1 MKFMS
6 SGAKANRAQMNIMK
20 PQQSQPNYPP
30 ALLTANQVADILQWN
45 HYTVIKKAEKGELP
59 GFKLGR
65 EWRFKQI
72 DIEAWIEDKKNG
84 K

>member
-1 MKFMS
+1 MT
-6 SGAKANRAQMNIMK
+6 
-20 PQQSQPNYPP
+20 PN
-30 ALLTANQVADILQWN
+30 LLTAKQVAELLQWN
-45 HYTVIKKAEKGELP
+45 PYTILKKAEKGELP

-65 EWRFKQI
+65 EWRFKQV